1 MAVPGEPGVGQAPG
15 PDGVARPRPGQDRP
29 PPVTVLGLAATAL
42 RLAATA
48 PDPARRDRRR
58 VGRAPRAVVAVAVG
72 AVEPAAIAEAEHRGP
87 HRLHVVLTRA
97 VSRLDVVHGRPL
109 PF

>member
-1 MAVPGEPGVGQAPG
+1 APT
-15 PDGVARPRPGQDRP
+15 PPRPPRDRPRPRRDR
-29 PPVTVLGLAATAL
+29 
-42 RLAATA
+42 RRS
-48 PDPARRDRRR
+48 RRDRRR

-72 AVEPAAIAEAEHRGP
+72 AVEPVAIAEAEHRGP

-97 VSRLDVVHGRPL
+97 VSRFDVVHGRPL